1 MHNGIGFNDAKKRVT
16 EAIQS
21 KRFRHEHR
29 VDAQKNLLAT
39 GELSLEEAV
48 AILSKTRGSEASS
61 SRHHFDP
68 ILKIWVFQ
76 PVGWYIKFYFL
87 EECLFISFHRS
98 E

>member
-1 MHNGIGFNDAKKRVT
+1 MSFNDAKKQVMEAVT
-16 EAIQS
+16 S

-29 VDAQKNLLAT
+29 ADAQKNLLAT

-48 AILSKTRGSEASS
+48 TILSKTRGSEASS
-61 SRHHFDP
+61 SKHHLDP
-68 ILKIWVFQ
+68 VLKIWVFR